1 MPTTAKRRFST
12 NQVLGL
18 VALGL
23 GVLALAGNP
32 YQGHSVRVD
41 AKELAT
47 IVGTE
52 VDHVTPVEL
61 ADWIIRGATDYRL
74 IDLRHPEEYAQYHIP
89 TAENVPIAQ
98 LPDYPLGRNE
108 KIVLYSE
115 GGIHSAQAWFLL
127 KAQRYPGAYILFGGL
142 EGWNDDVLYPTAPP
156 HPSPQEAAAFERA
169 IQVSRFFGG
178 TPRAA
183 ADSTTGAANPTL
195 AQTPAP
201 TVTRV
206 PAPPVAPMAPKKKTK
221 KEGC

>member
-1 MPTTAKRRFST
+1 MPTAAKRRFST

-23 GVLALAGNP
+23 GALALAGNP

-74 IDLRHPEEYAQYHIP
+74 IDLRSPGEYAQFHIP

-142 EGWNDDVLYPTAPP
+142 EGWNDDVLYPTPPP

-169 IQVSRFFGG
+169 IQASRFFGG

-183 ADSTTGAANPTL
+183 ADSTTGAAKPTL

-201 TVTRV
+201 AVTRV
-206 PAPPVAPMAPKKKTK
+206 PAPPVSPVAPKKKAR

>member
-1 MPTTAKRRFST
+1 MPTAAKRRFST
-12 NQVLGL
+12 NQILGFA
-18 VALGL
+18 ALGL

-32 YQGHSVRVD
+32 YQGHSVHVD

-52 VDHVTPVEL
+52 VDHVTPKEL

-74 IDLRHPEEYAQYHIP
+74 IDLRRPEEYAQYHIP
-89 TAENVPIAQ
+89 TAEEVPIAR

-127 KAQRYPGAYILFGGL
+127 KAQRFAGAYILLGGL
-142 EGWNDDVLYPTAPP
+142 EGWNDEVLYPTPP
-156 HPSPQEAAAFERA
+156 LHPSPQEAAAFERTM
-169 IQVSRFFGG
+169 QVSRFFGG
-178 TPRAA
+178 APRAPT
-183 ADSTTGAANPTL
+183 DSTARAANPTL
-195 AQTPAP
+195 ALTPAP
-201 TVTRV
+201 PVTRV
-206 PAPPVAPMAPKKKTK
+206 PAPPVSPVARQKKAK